1 MFNDL
6 KHIVLLNDL
15 DKYNEGEK
23 VCITGVI
30 IDRWKN
36 KRSGG
41 FGIKLKDLTGVATV
55 KFQPSFEYKY
65 EDSCF
70 YKTNY
75 IRIYG
80 EITIQNN
87 EHIVSNISKIEK
99 LEEIYQWINEN
110 DTLDQSSSIFIS
122 KISSAIKG
130 ELYNLT
136 FVEVNTRIISRF
148 IGEYMM
154 EPLQANYPGYGAPA
168 FLSPSPSSQLSEF
181 LAITLL
187 PRVFTQTISIT
198 QSYRFPNGSTE
209 TPIIMAK
216 AVDLPKGKDKEIIH
230 EITRSVLSELTNNQY
245 SFSEITGEWDD
256 YISRAKNTSN
266 ENGFI
271 LYSYNAKI
279 PTIGQRWTSELCKLR
294 QLVDDSGNLL
304 VECSTEILSNDTR
317 ICTISF
323 YPSQFLNCVKRA
335 PTRQLLN
342 LWKLFD
348 GGNVYV

>member
-1 MFNDL
+1 MTNDL

-15 DKYNEGEK
+15 VKCSEGEK
-23 VCITGVI
+23 VCITGIV

-36 KRSGG
+36 KRTGG
-41 FGIKLKDLTGVATV
+41 FGIKLKDLTGVATA
-55 KFQPSFEYKY
+55 KFSSDAEYKY
-65 EDSCF
+65 EQECF
-70 YKTNY
+70 YKNKY
-75 IRIYG
+75 LRIHG
-80 EITIQNN
+80 DITIQGDD
-87 EHIVSNISKIEK
+87 HIVSNITKIEP
-99 LEEIYQWINEN
+99 LEESYQWINEN

-122 KISSAIKG
+122 KISNEIKNRLS
-130 ELYNLT
+130 ELN

-216 AVDLPKGKDKEIIH
+216 AVDLPEEKEKEIIN
-230 EITRSVLSELTNNQY
+230 EITRSVLSALADNPY
-245 SFSEITGEWDD
+245 SFSETTGGWDD
-256 YISRAKNTSN
+256 YVSRSKTTNNKN
-266 ENGFI
+266 EFI
-271 LYSYNAKI
+271 LYSYKAKM
-279 PTIGQRWTSELCKLR
+279 PTIGQRWTSELCNLR

-304 VECSTEILSNDTR
+304 VESSTEILSNETK
-317 ICTISF
+317 ISTISF
-323 YPSQFLNCVKRA
+323 YPSQFLNWVKKA
-335 PTRQLLN
+335 PKRQLLN

>member
-1 MFNDL
+1 MTNDL
-6 KHIVLLNDL
+6 KYIILLNDL
-15 DKYNEGEK
+15 VKCKEGKK
-23 VCITGVI
+23 VCITGIV

-36 KRSGG
+36 KRTGG

-55 KFQPSFEYKY
+55 KFSSDPKYKY
-65 EDSCF
+65 EDPCF
-70 YKTNY
+70 YKNKY
-75 IRIYG
+75 LRIHG
-80 EITIQNN
+80 EITIQNG
-87 EHIVSNISKIEK
+87 EHIVSNISKIEQ
-99 LEEIYQWINEN
+99 LVELYQWINEN
-110 DTLDQSSSIFIS
+110 DTIDQGSSIFIS
-122 KISSAIKG
+122 KISNEIK
-130 ELYNLT
+130 ERLCKLN

-154 EPLQANYPGYGAPA
+154 EPLRANYPGYGAPA

-187 PRVFTQTISIT
+187 PRVFTQSISIT

-216 AVDLPKGKDKEIIH
+216 AVDLSEERDKEIIYD
-230 EITRSVLSELTNNQY
+230 ITRSVLSELTDNSY

-256 YISRAKNTSN
+256 YISRTKNTSN
-266 ENGFI
+266 KNEFI
-271 LYSYNAKI
+271 LYSYKAKI
-279 PTIGQRWTSELCKLR
+279 PTIGQRWTSELCNLR
-294 QLVDDSGNLL
+294 QLVDDLGNLL

-323 YPSQFLNCVKRA
+323 YPSQFLNCVKNA
-335 PTRQLLN
+335 PKRQLLN